1 MLVSIANILNI
12 SFFDVPRALKTPI
25 SFFEYRTVSSTMFS
39 KRRNVNAVKARARN
53 EIPFLRVLYNVETSL
68 VIEIMLDDTS

>member
-25 SFFEYRTVSSTMFS
+25 SFLEYRTVSSTMFS